1 MAKRWLTMAKLC
13 FTSVMLVIIGFA
25 GTAAADDGAGYTD
38 HGAVYTMTN
47 STTGNEVVAYDRAA
61 DGTLTMA
68 GTFATGGTSI
78 GVFATGNQN
87 GLLLSNDAHCL
98 WAVNSSSSSISA
110 FEVKGTSLSLIKVVG
125 SGGSRPISL
134 TVNEDLGVLYVLNA
148 GGQLGLAGVSDNV
161 TGFTIGKD
169 CRLSPLA
176 GSTRALSGSNVFPA
190 QVSFNPDGSVV
201 VVTEKTDDGGVRGGH
216 ITTFTVGRKGLLSL
230 KSKSV
235 APVLSDGTLIAEPF
249 GFAFDSRGRLLVTAA
264 DCSQPAPPGNLPGC
278 FVPPDNPSL
287 LSYTLNSNGTL
298 TLVDSSGDGGQAAEC
313 WLVITGSHRWDGQ
326 NWDSQKSPYGQ
337 EFAFAVNAI
346 GGGGLTPETELPAG
360 SLTGYRVSPNGS
372 LTRLGVTPV
381 PHAPLGVPVDAALS
395 RNSRFL
401 YVLSEGDGTINAY
414 TVGPDGGLTLLS
426 TYPVETVQFPDPT
439 AMPPVPPLFPNG
451 LAAR

>member
-1 MAKRWLTMAKLC
+1 MSGM
-13 FTSVMLVIIGFA
+13 FP
-25 GTAAADDGAGYTD
+25 
-38 HGAVYTMTN
+38 
-47 STTGNEVVAYDRAA
+47 
-61 DGTLTMA
+61 
-68 GTFATGGTSI
+68 TGGTSI

-98 WAVNSSSSSISA
+98 WAVNSASSSISA
-110 FEVKGTSLSLIKVVG
+110 FEVTGTSLSRTNVVG
-125 SGGSRPISL
+125 SGGRRPVSL

-161 TGFTIGKD
+161 TGFTVGKD

-176 GSTRALSGSNVFPA
+176 GSTRALSGIDVSPA

-201 VVTEKTDDGGVRGGH
+201 VVTEKTDDGGGKGGH
-216 ITTFTVGRKGLLSL
+216 ITTFAVGRKGLLSL

-235 APVLSDGTLIAEPF
+235 APVLSDGKSVTEPF

-264 DCSQPAPPGNLPGC
+264 DCSKPALPGNLPGC
-278 FVPPDNPSL
+278 FASPDNPSLDNPSL
-287 LSYTLNSNGTL
+287 LSYKLKNDGTL
-298 TLVDSSGDGGQAAEC
+298 TLIDSSGDGGQAATC
-313 WLVITGSHRWDGQ
+313 WLAVTNGQQRDDDERGQ
-326 NWDSQKSPYGQ
+326 NGRGRRGDDEQDREGG

-346 GGGGLTPETELPAG
+346 GGGGLTPMAELPAG
-360 SLTGYRVSPNGS
+360 SLTSYRVSSNGS
-372 LTRLGVTPV
+372 LTRIGVTPV

-414 TVGPDGGLTLLS
+414 AVGPDGGLTLLN

-439 AMPPVPPLFPNG
+439 ATPPVPPLFPNG

>member
-1 MAKRWLTMAKLC
+1 MAKHWITMVKLG
-13 FTSVMLVIIGFA
+13 FTGVMLLMIGAA
-25 GTAAADDGAGYTD
+25 GTAVADNGSDN
-38 HGAVYTMTN
+38 GAVYTMTN
-47 STTGNEVVAYDRAA
+47 STTGNAVVAYARAA

-78 GVFATGNQN
+78 GFFATGNQN

-110 FEVKGTSLSLIKVVG
+110 FEVKGTSLSLTKVVG
-125 SGGSRPISL
+125 SGGQRPISL

-161 TGFTIGKD
+161 TGFTVGKD

-176 GSTRALSGSNVFPA
+176 GSTRALSGSNVSPA
-190 QVSFNPDGSVV
+190 QVAFNPDGSVV

-216 ITTFTVGRKGLLSL
+216 ITTFTVGRRGLLSL
-230 KSKSV
+230 KSKSL
-235 APVLSDGTLIAEPF
+235 APVLSDGESVAEPF

-264 DCSQPAPPGNLPGC
+264 DCSQPALPGNLPGC

-287 LSYTLNSNGTL
+287 LSYILKSDGTL
-298 TLVDSSGDGGQAAEC
+298 TLIDSSSDGGQAAEC
-313 WLVITGSHRWDGQ
+313 WLVITGSQGWDGQ
-326 NWDSQKSPYGQ
+326 NWNSQNSPYGQ

-346 GGGGLTPETELPAG
+346 GGGGSTPATELPAG
-360 SLTGYRVSPNGS
+360 SLTRYRVSPNGS
-372 LTRLGVTPV
+372 LTRLGITSV
-381 PHAPLGVPVDAALS
+381 PQAPLGVPVDAALS
-395 RNSRFL
+395 RGSRFL
-401 YVLSEGDGTINAY
+401 YVLSEGDGTIHAY
-414 TVGPDGGLTLLS
+414 TVGPDGGLTLLN